1 MRSARVILG
10 TMTFSGQTNKADA
23 TTMLKAFARSPL
35 ATPGA
40 TLAQI
45 DSARMY
51 GAGKT
56 EALIGEILAE
66 DEELRSLIHVAS
78 KAHPFMGSVLSTASV
93 NEQANGSLASL
104 QAESVDLWYLHG
116 PCAKTPI
123 EETLA
128 AVQSLFEA
136 GKFARFGL
144 SNFTAWETVW
154 IHGYME
160 KKGWVVPQ
168 VYQGMLNV
176 TTRAVVSAL
185 FPALRRLGMKFNAYN
200 PLAGGMLTVSG
211 APRAASSPCS
221 PLPAAPR
228 SRAVAS
234 SSSRPPTVPR
244 LPRCRD
250 AQGKYS
256 REQVVDTGRFEG
268 ATPWGKIYQQRFMQP
283 LQFDAVDILRSACAE
298 ASIPM
303 HEGGCASLFSLFLS
317 FFFHRL
323 IVLSLLFFLLRCT
336 RSGAA
341 LAHAPLPSGGGRRRH
356 HRRFQVRP
364 LREQPRGAEPR
375 PASRQRRRGVR

>member
-1 MRSARVILG
+1 MLNAFARSPLAPYFRLATKMSSTIRSAPRVILG

-23 TTMLKAFARSPL
+23 RTMLNAFALSPL

-56 EALIGEILAE
+56 EVLIGEILSE
-66 DEELRSLIHVAS
+66 DEELRARIHVAS

-104 QAESVDLWYLHG
+104 QADSVDLWYLHG

-128 AVQSLFEA
+128 AVQTLFEA
-136 GKFARFGL
+136 GKFTRFGL

-176 TTRAVVSAL
+176 TTRAVVPAL

-200 PLAGGMLTVSG
+200 PLAGGMLTVGCAFHPYYCATVFCATGSLRG
-211 APRAASSPCS
+211 PRAPAPHARYMPATHHPPSSFPFRLLS
-221 PLPAAPR
+221 A
-228 SRAVAS
+228 RAGQVRQG
-234 SSSRPPTVPR
+234 SSSR
-244 LPRCRD
+244 
-250 AQGKYS
+250 A
-256 REQVVDTGRFEG
+256 
-268 ATPWGKIYQQRFMQP
+268 
-283 LQFDAVDILRSACAE
+283 
-298 ASIPM
+298 
-303 HEGGCASLFSLFLS
+303 
-317 FFFHRL
+317 
-323 IVLSLLFFLLRCT
+323 
-336 RSGAA
+336 
-341 LAHAPLPSGGGRRRH
+341 
-356 HRRFQVRP
+356 
-364 LREQPRGAEPR
+364 
-375 PASRQRRRGVR
+375 

>member
-1 MRSARVILG
+1 
-10 TMTFSGQTNKADA
+10 MTFSGQTNKADA
-23 TTMLKAFARSPL
+23 RTMLNAFALSPL

-56 EALIGEILAE
+56 EVLIGEILSE
-66 DEELRSLIHVAS
+66 DEELRARIHVAS

-104 QAESVDLWYLHG
+104 QADSVDLWYLHG

-128 AVQSLFEA
+128 AVQTLFEA
-136 GKFARFGL
+136 GKFTRFGL

-176 TTRAVVSAL
+176 TTRAVVPAL

-200 PLAGGMLTVSG
+200 PLAGGMLTVGCAFHPYYCATVFCATGSLRG
-211 APRAASSPCS
+211 PRASAPHARYVPATHHPPSSSPFRLLS
-221 PLPAAPR
+221 ARAGQVR
-228 SRAVAS
+228 QGGSSRA
-234 SSSRPPTVPR
+234 
-244 LPRCRD
+244 
-250 AQGKYS
+250 
-256 REQVVDTGRFEG
+256 
-268 ATPWGKIYQQRFMQP
+268 
-283 LQFDAVDILRSACAE
+283 
-298 ASIPM
+298 
-303 HEGGCASLFSLFLS
+303 
-317 FFFHRL
+317 
-323 IVLSLLFFLLRCT
+323 
-336 RSGAA
+336 
-341 LAHAPLPSGGGRRRH
+341 
-356 HRRFQVRP
+356 
-364 LREQPRGAEPR
+364 
-375 PASRQRRRGVR
+375 